1 MNEEIDT
8 HVSED
13 QASEVYELME
23 VDEDTDSEEEELLT
37 SGEQQA
43 ENVQQPEEEQ
53 ESEDEREALSV
64 AASAQET
71 SKSLFQLAKDPSINQ
86 ETIATEWVEMYKE
99 CHSTALLR
107 LMQLLVDASGSQY
120 VIPAATA
127 APFKYTDILQA
138 ATCSFACVSKLY
150 PLVAKEGHC
159 IAAKLCSF
167 MQCLVKAIYTQGEEP
182 MPSNVC
188 REFSSFILVFSDSK
202 VRAFRHT
209 STLMGLQ
216 WMTALLAMGE
226 AEKFKKLTHIW
237 RRMLYKL
244 FAPRRLDS
252 VDAIRCLCCS
262 EFLLWLMEYTAMAFD
277 LVDSHMYC
285 LFEALHDTSPKVR
298 ECCLVG
304 VSQLYTSEPRVQR
317 ACLQL
322 VKKYKQS
329 VLLIAVADKEW
340 LLCELAISLLM
351 SCLRDS
357 PGLLSEEEIAT
368 IEGLMF
374 DQNRGVAQAAAELFV
389 HQYLHRKEDEA
400 TRIRRVVTFFKR
412 FPEHEHAAYLV
423 DALIERSNVLLA
435 WAPMVEMLLKEGE
448 EEPQQ
453 NEDTIIIELLTHA
466 VKQAITGEIPPGRYT
481 KDLVQR
487 LPMAGAKQRATRILA
502 PVMAKLLRKHKEN
515 IVNVK
520 NLLEL
525 PQYFELEAEES
536 VEHLPQLIK
545 RLQNIFYHQRDLS
558 VIRTAVETLEK
569 INMPATWQGIK
580 EILSTAV
587 TSYRME
593 LRNWYATA
601 RTQATNK
608 SRDNRLIE
616 RLQLVSLLFRH
627 FDLTK
632 CQLLPTALQSLEQ
645 CLSEADGRL
654 PRGTIHLYLEICS
667 HGLMWEQRIIMKDT
681 ATAEDIQERCEGL
694 KTTLTGVIRMAF
706 KVIKS
711 MPNRSFPY
719 ALTTICD
726 LFVLFGYHLQKHTNA
741 AVSSLMY
748 QPTIED
754 FELLEAHLMMHLF
767 EAEEPKELRQK
778 HAFDELHKKRQALAG
793 YCKLVA
799 FNVVPVM
806 RFRFVLQFYDKF
818 YDAFGDLMRS
828 AMEKALDVNATNYG
842 MTLMHTC
849 LLVFSRVMNGEEPL
863 DYLLNLAKRLAETL
877 SGDLLNSRKGV
888 LALHRAGIY
897 FAAQRQENSLVG
909 SPPQSLLFLSVLEK
923 FVPQL
928 LSQDKI
934 VILKLLSEQIPA
946 ELPSCRREEWKPLE
960 CYRTALELALKF
972 SCRRA
977 EYEAMKQY

>member
-1 MNEEIDT
+1 
-8 HVSED
+8 
-13 QASEVYELME
+13 
-23 VDEDTDSEEEELLT
+23 
-37 SGEQQA
+37 
-43 ENVQQPEEEQ
+43 
-53 ESEDEREALSV
+53 
-64 AASAQET
+64 
-71 SKSLFQLAKDPSINQ
+71 
-86 ETIATEWVEMYKE
+86 
-99 CHSTALLR
+99 
-107 LMQLLVDASGSQY
+107 
-120 VIPAATA
+120 
-127 APFKYTDILQA
+127 
-138 ATCSFACVSKLY
+138 
-150 PLVAKEGHC
+150 
-159 IAAKLCSF
+159 
-167 MQCLVKAIYTQGEEP
+167 
-182 MPSNVC
+182 
-188 REFSSFILVFSDSK
+188 
-202 VRAFRHT
+202 
-209 STLMGLQ
+209 
-216 WMTALLAMGE
+216 
-226 AEKFKKLTHIW
+226 
-237 RRMLYKL
+237 MLYKL

-262 EFLLWLMEYTAMAFD
+262 EFLLWLMEYPAMAFD

-304 VSQLYTSEPRVQR
+304 VSRLCTTEPRVQR

-340 LLCELAISLLM
+340 LLCELAIRLLM

-357 PGLLSEEEIAT
+357 PGLLSVEEIAT

-374 DQNRGVAQAAAELFV
+374 DQNRGVAQAAAEVFV

-435 WAPMVEMLLKEGE
+435 WAPMVEMLLKGEVEGE
-448 EEPQQ
+448 KEQQ
-453 NEDTIIIELLTHA
+453 QHEDTIIIELLTQA

-481 KDLVQR
+481 KDLDKR
-487 LPMAGAKQRATRILA
+487 APMAGAKQTATQILA

-515 IVNVK
+515 IVNLK

-525 PQYFELEAEES
+525 PQYFELEAEEC
-536 VEHLPQLIK
+536 VEHWPQLIK
-545 RLQNIFYHQRDLS
+545 RLQNIFYHQRDLT
-558 VIRTAVETLEK
+558 VIRTAAETLEK

-616 RLQLVSLLFRH
+616 RLQLVSVLFRH
-627 FDLTK
+627 FDLTQ

-645 CLSEADGRL
+645 CLSEAEGRL

-667 HGLMWEQRIIMKDT
+667 HGLMWEQRIIMKDA

-694 KTTLTGVIRMAF
+694 KATLTGVIRMAF
-706 KVIKS
+706 KVLKS

-726 LFVLFGYHLQKHTNA
+726 LFVLFGYHLQQHTSA
-741 AVSSLMY
+741 AVRSLMY

-767 EAEEPKELRQK
+767 EAEEPKELLQE

-849 LLVFSRVMNGEEPL
+849 LLVFSRVMNGEEQL
-863 DYLLNLAKRLAETL
+863 EDLLKLAKRLAETL

-909 SPPQSLLFLSVLEK
+909 SPPQSLLYLSVLEK
-923 FVPQL
+923 FVLQL

-977 EYEAMKQY
+977 EYEAMEQY